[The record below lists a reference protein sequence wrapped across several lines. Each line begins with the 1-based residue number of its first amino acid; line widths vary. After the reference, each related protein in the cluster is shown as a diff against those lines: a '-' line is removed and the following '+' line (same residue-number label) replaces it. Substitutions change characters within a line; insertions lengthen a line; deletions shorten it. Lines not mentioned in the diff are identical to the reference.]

1 MFSLIV
7 IHRVLI
13 SFHTKKSAISV
24 QLFGQLYIN
33 SNISYRLYFTNSA
46 VLNYLSLKYP
56 RFTPSD
62 FNDIGIKKFEFM
74 AAKTQFL
81 CGRER
86 CVEKVSCR
94 EFTEDKT
101 NIAVY

>member
-1 MFSLIV
+1 MN
-7 IHRVLI
+7 
-13 SFHTKKSAISV
+13 SV
-24 QLFGQLYIN
+24 N
-33 SNISYRLYFTNSA
+33 SNNQ
-46 VLNYLSLKYP
+46 SLKYH

-62 FNDIGIKKFEFM
+62 FNDIGIKKFDFM